1 VTTAAAALV
10 DGIVDRGDAP
20 AVALVAVDRNGVVDE
35 RYAGTSDRAGAVPID
50 AGTRFALASLTKPL
64 LAMAAL
70 VAVEEGILDLDA
82 PLAGHLPEVHP
93 QVTLRGCL
101 SHTSGLPESVG
112 PALLDLPAEAEWP
125 LLAAAYCR
133 IAPEIEAGVRRRY
146 SNVGYAIAGAA
157 LEAAAAMPVDV
168 YVREAVLAPL
178 GIEHECSLGLP
189 AGADAAWV
197 RDPGLFAP
205 GVPAFNTA
213 WFRAQPL
220 PQSGGFATARAYARL
235 LQVVL
240 RGGGA
245 ADGPALLAPET
256 CAELLANQGGALPGG
271 VDSFMT
277 WERADWALGFELRD
291 AKPRHWTGS
300 ALTQAAATHFGA
312 SGTLCFVDPG
322 HGIAAAVLANR
333 GTYSGWMLRPGCWP
347 ELVGALV
354 SSR

>member
-1 VTTAAAALV
+1 VRSAAGALV
-10 DGIVDRGDAP
+10 DAIVDRGDAP
-20 AVALVAVDRNGVVDE
+20 AVALVAVDRDGVVDE
-35 RYAGTSDRAGAVPID
+35 RYAGTSDRGGNVPID

-64 LAMAAL
+64 VAMAAL
-70 VAVEEGILDLDA
+70 VAVEEGIVELDA
-82 PLAGHLPEVHP
+82 PLAGLLPDVHP

-101 SHTSGLPESVG
+101 AHTSGLPESVS
-112 PALLDLPAEAEWP
+112 PALLDLPAEPEWP

-133 IAPEIEAGVRRRY
+133 VPPELPAGERRRY

-157 LEAAAAMPVDV
+157 LEAASGMAVDR

-178 GIEHECSLGLP
+178 GVADECSLGLP

-220 PQSGGFATARAYARL
+220 PQSNGFATARAYARV

-240 RGGGA
+240 RGGVSEEGV
-245 ADGPALLAPET
+245 ALLAPET

-271 VDSFMT
+271 VESFMT
-277 WERADWALGFELRD
+277 WDRADWALGFELRD

-300 ALTQAAATHFGA
+300 ALTASAGTHFGA
-312 SGTLCFVDPG
+312 SGALCFVDPG

-347 ELVGALV
+347 DVVAALVG
-354 SSR
+354 SR